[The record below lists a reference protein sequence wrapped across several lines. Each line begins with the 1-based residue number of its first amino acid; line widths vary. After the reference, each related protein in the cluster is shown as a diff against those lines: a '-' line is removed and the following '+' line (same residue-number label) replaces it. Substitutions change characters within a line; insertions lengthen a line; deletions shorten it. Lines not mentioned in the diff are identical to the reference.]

1 MGSCLIECV
10 HWHCRQND
18 IIMLFDANQID
29 SVEREI
35 EEFLNSVGE
44 RDVDVST

>member
-1 MGSCLIECV
+1 
-10 HWHCRQND
+10 
-18 IIMLFDANQID
+18 MLFDTNQID

-35 EEFLNSVGE
+35 EEFFNSVGE